1 MNNTSSI
8 RHAPHDTIWG
18 MFVESVDAK
27 LIAFFTKISVPAAR
41 IGLFII
47 FFWFGILKILGL
59 SPAADLV
66 RALFEETL
74 RYPSF
79 DVFYMLFGFFEVLIG
94 TLFLIPWAVRAVIP
108 ILLMH
113 MIMTFL
119 PLVFLPDI
127 AWQQTFVPTLE
138 GQYIIKNIAII
149 VTAIFVVAHTHPL
162 SQKNG

>member
-1 MNNTSSI
+1 
-8 RHAPHDTIWG
+8 

-41 IGLFII
+41 IGLCII

-79 DVFYMLFGFFEVLIG
+79 ETFYILFGLFEMLIG
-94 TLFLIPWAVRAVIP
+94 VLFLIPWAVRAVIP
-108 ILLMH
+108 ILLLH
-113 MIMTFL
+113 MMMTFL

-127 AWQQTFVPTLE
+127 AWKQAFVPTLE

-162 SQKNG
+162 ASRDS